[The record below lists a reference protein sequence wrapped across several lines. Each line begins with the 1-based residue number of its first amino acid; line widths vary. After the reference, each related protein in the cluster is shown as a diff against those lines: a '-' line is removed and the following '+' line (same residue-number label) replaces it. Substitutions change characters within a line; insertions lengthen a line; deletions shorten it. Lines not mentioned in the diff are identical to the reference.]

1 MLMSKGQESF
11 YIRNRTLKRHTE
23 WVETIPSASAALSP
37 VTESESSCLAVKTGS
52 NSATVAL
59 IEAFI
64 TVISVSR

>member
-1 MLMSKGQESF
+1 MNGWE
-11 YIRNRTLKRHTE
+11 I
-23 WVETIPSASAALSP
+23 IPSASAALSP
-37 VTESESSCLAVKTGS
+37 VTESESIGLAVKTGS